1 MKSTITAS
9 IHFSF
14 KGENHSPS
22 ITVELDQYLEGGGGG
37 SLPDLC
43 PLIAKF
49 NNHDLYSYEFEMMQ
63 AAEIVYSDAKG
74 LVADFL
80 NDGVLNIKEFELAW
94 NENNALNKLLTIAE
108 AHMNITDFSQ
118 HAELKKALFEAY
130 MLGKKDEALN
140 SLASQPTFESF

>member
-49 NNHDLYSYEFEMMQ
+49 NNHDLYSYEYEMMQ

-74 LVADFL
+74 LVSEFL
-80 NDGVLNIKEFELAW
+80 DEGILDTKEFVLAW
-94 NENNALNKLLTIAE
+94 HENNALNKLLSIAE

-118 HAELKKALFEAY
+118 HIELKKSLLEAY

-140 SLASQPTFESF
+140 SLASQPVVESF

>member
-9 IHFSF
+9 INFSF

-63 AAEIVYSDAKG
+63 AADIVYSDAKG
-74 LVADFL
+74 LVSEFL
-80 NDGVLNIKEFELAW
+80 DEGVLNVEAFELAW
-94 NENNALNKLLTIAE
+94 HENNALNKLLSIAE
-108 AHMNITDFSQ
+108 EHMNITDFSQ
-118 HAELKKALFEAY
+118 HNELKKALLEAY
-130 MLGKKDEALN
+130 MLGKKDGAQN
-140 SLASQPTFESF
+140 SLATEPMVETF

>member
-49 NNHDLYSYEFEMMQ
+49 NNHDLYSYEYEMMQ

-74 LVADFL
+74 LVAEFIDEGIL
-80 NDGVLNIKEFELAW
+80 N
-94 NENNALNKLLTIAE
+94 TE

-118 HAELKKALFEAY
+118 HTELKKALFEAY
-130 MLGKKDEALN
+130 MLGKKDEAQNTLT
-140 SLASQPTFESF
+140 AQAMIETF

>member
-63 AAEIVYSDAKG
+63 AADIVYSDAKG
-74 LVADFL
+74 LVSEFL
-80 NDGVLNIKEFELAW
+80 DEGVLNVEAFELAW
-94 NENNALNKLLTIAE
+94 HENNALNKLLSIAE
-108 AHMNITDFSQ
+108 EHMNITDFSQ
-118 HAELKKALFEAY
+118 HNELKKALLEAY
-130 MLGKKDEALN
+130 MLGKKDGAQN
-140 SLASQPTFESF
+140 SLATEPMVETF

>member
-9 IHFSF
+9 INFSF

-49 NNHDLYSYEFEMMQ
+49 NNHDLYSYEYEMMQ

-74 LVADFL
+74 LVAEFIDNGIL
-80 NDGVLNIKEFELAW
+80 NSEAFELAW
-94 NENNALNKLLTIAE
+94 HENNALNKLLTIAE
-108 AHMNITDFSQ
+108 THMNIADFTQ
-118 HAELKKALFEAY
+118 HVELKKALFEAY
-130 MLGKKDEALN
+130 ILGKKDEASH
-140 SLASQPTFESF
+140 SLAAQPVTESF